1 VGSWRTAR
9 VDQAFKLPPG
19 RALQR
24 LRNICSGY
32 IWTDQVSRCIG
43 RLRDMCRG
51 IPCMIPHL
59 VVPRPLI
66 IFYSYETHTKA
77 GWHSGQTVSGVV
89 QSLTGRTLHQVGPK
103 VSEIWTVAICTCTH
117 CWIIILLDRCS
128 EKDQLL
134 IRECRVRAR
143 KHRILEPFFTQ
154 NKQ

>member
-1 VGSWRTAR
+1 MGSWRAAR

-66 IFYSYETHTKA
+66 IFYSYETHESRLTLRPD
-77 GWHSGQTVSGVV
+77 GVWVV

-103 VSEIWTVAICTCTH
+103 VSERWTVAICTCTH

-143 KHRILEPFFTQ
+143 KHRILELFFTQ